1 MIFFFIKILIWINNN
16 FIIEEDL
23 ENEARVDLAF
33 INLRNNKPLMLKME
47 PNGPFSVLT
56 DDMELAG
63 NIIQSL
69 ANYLNILDLQ
79 VTCDFPEE
87 LETLQSTIVK
97 VEFVFIHFG

>member
-1 MIFFFIKILIWINNN
+1 LIWINNN

-23 ENEARVDLAF
+23 ENETRVELAF
-33 INLRNNKPLMLKME
+33 TNLRTNKPLLLKME
-47 PNGPFSVLT
+47 PNGPFSILT

-79 VTCDFPEE
+79 VMCDFPEE
-87 LETLQSTIVK
+87 LETLQSTVVK
-97 VEFVFIHFG
+97 VRWPLIFKTTVL